1 MIPGKNNTKYKYLP
15 RIRIDVFNDL
25 KTKILRK
32 KKWRQ
37 VVRTAKI
44 KKQSPFLQTYSK
56 QSLSKFPNNLR
67 YYYKNT
73 MFIKRGFQLFY
84 GGIQDYKLKAIIRKG
99 YESSPRNTK
108 ACIFGEL
115 EYRLEYFLYSIG
127 IVGSIAEARHHL
139 RYKRVYVNQSATKKR
154 FGVGDVLQLSESLR
168 RLAERRLFKGPLKS
182 VPSEIDFEAESM
194 RFYILSPKKSFSHP
208 YSSIFRRLSKWYS
221 I

>member
-1 MIPGKNNTKYKYLP
+1 MIPGKKNAKYKYLP

-37 VVRTAKI
+37 VVRAAKI
-44 KKQSPFLQTYSK
+44 KKQTPLLPTYAK

-73 MFIKRGFQLFY
+73 IHIKHGFQLFY
-84 GGIQDYKLKAIIRKG
+84 GGIQDYKLKAIIRRG
-99 YESSPRNTK
+99 YNASPKNTK
-108 ACIFGEL
+108 VRTFGEFEHKL
-115 EYRLEYFLYSIG
+115 DFFLYSLKL
-127 IVGSIAEARHHL
+127 VGSIAEARHHL
-139 RYKRVYVNQSATKKR
+139 RYGRVYVNQSTTKKR
-154 FGVGDVLQLSESLR
+154 FGFGDVLQFSESLR
-168 RLAERRLFKGPLKS
+168 RLSERRFFKGPLKKL
-182 VPSEIDFEAESM
+182 PPEIDFEVESI
-194 RFYILSPKKSFSHP
+194 RFYIHLPKTSFNHP